1 MLITKFLSKL
11 KGGDNKEI
19 LTSSLFAMLFKV
31 TGMISGYIF
40 IIVSIHYTSIEQ
52 YGVFSLCLALIQ
64 CAAILARLGFDSS
77 IVKYVSIYSAKL
89 EDASLMKEVYLKGFF
104 LISVAGL
111 FLSIG
116 IYIASPFMAK
126 FIFHQE
132 SLTIPFQIS
141 VLGIFPSIYLYY
153 NSGALRGLKRIL
165 HYSGLVNANFVSS
178 ILSLIVIVFLF
189 DTKYPLELSY
199 AVGSLIICVLSFYW
213 WIKHSRIGES
223 GNTNT
228 ITATELL
235 NTSLPMLSAGALY
248 IINGW
253 TDTLFLGVFSTQQSV
268 GIFNVLL
275 KIAAITQTVLFAV
288 TSISAPQFARLN
300 GLENKEQLQNLVQK
314 STKLIMWATLPVLII
329 VLIGYAP
336 FVNLFNVGFKPYDYL
351 WAFIFLCIGQAINS
365 FCGPASH
372 LLLMT
377 GHQKSNGRIIFISF
391 VTSIVLNMSLIPLYG
406 LHGAAFANMS
416 ALIVRNILFV
426 VYTNRSLHIN
436 TIYNPFADVS
446 KWRKEIQSKSE

>member
-1 MLITKFLSKL
+1 MLLTAVLSKF
-11 KGGDNKEI
+11 KKADNKEI

-31 TGMISGYIF
+31 TGMVSGYIF

-64 CAAILARLGFDSS
+64 CSAILARLGFDSS
-77 IVKYVSIYSAKL
+77 IVKYVSIYSDRV
-89 EDASLMKEVYLKGFF
+89 EDSSLVKEVYVKGFF
-104 LISVAGL
+104 LISAAGL
-111 FLSIG
+111 LLSLG
-116 IYIASPFMAK
+116 IYMASPFMAK
-126 FIFHQE
+126 YVFHKE

-141 VLGIFPSIYLYY
+141 VLGIFPLIYLYY
-153 NSGALRGLKRIL
+153 NSGGLRGLKKIL

-199 AVGSLIICVLSFYW
+199 AVGSMIICGLSFYW
-213 WIKHSRIGES
+213 WFKHSRISES
-223 GNTNT
+223 PNTNT
-228 ITATELL
+228 ITTTELL

-253 TDTLFLGVFSTQQSV
+253 TDTLFLGIFSTQQSV

-300 GLENKEQLQNLVQK
+300 GQENKQQLQDLVQK
-314 STKLIMWATLPVLII
+314 STKLVVLATLPVLI
-329 VLIGYAP
+329 VVMVGYAP
-336 FVNLFNVGFKPYDYL
+336 FVNLFYVGFKPEDYV

-365 FCGPASH
+365 FCGPSSH

-377 GHQKSNGRIIFISF
+377 GHQKNNGRIIFISF
-391 VTSIVLNMSLIPLYG
+391 VASIILNVLLIPSYG

-416 ALIVRNILFV
+416 SLIIRNVLFV
-426 VYTNRSLHIN
+426 VYTSRSLRIN
-436 TIYNPFADVS
+436 TIYNPIADVLKFRKKYS
-446 KWRKEIQSKSE
+446 KQK